1 MLNDENSMTASG
13 SAQSESTT
21 ELPNTG
27 TVPEKSAT
35 RRHRAATRAAGAP
48 AESSAGES
56 SASVPVTTA
65 AGSGG
70 AVVTSAAETVDL
82 PRPPAGRR
90 RSTRSAAAA
99 EQASKEDANATVKDF
114 QPAVSAPAEAQEQL
128 PVQPVSDHESG
139 SGD

>member
-21 ELPNTG
+21 ELHNTG

-82 PRPPAGRR
+82 PRPRPDDVVPPALLQRLSKPRKKTRMPRR
-90 RSTRSAAAA
+90 ETSSLQFQRLPRLRSS
-99 EQASKEDANATVKDF
+99 SL
-114 QPAVSAPAEAQEQL
+114 SSL
-128 PVQPVSDHESG
+128 
-139 SGD
+139 

>member
-70 AVVTSAAETVDL
+70 AVVTSAAETVAVTETAEGTIVGTTAYMS
-82 PRPPAGRR
+82 P
-90 RSTRSAAAA
+90 
-99 EQASKEDANATVKDF
+99 EQADPDR
-114 QPAVSAPAEAQEQL
+114 
-128 PVQPVSDHESG
+128 
-139 SGD
+139 

>member
-48 AESSAGES
+48 GVECWRVERLG
-56 SASVPVTTA
+56 ASHDCRWFRRCRGDV
-65 AGSGG
+65 
-70 AVVTSAAETVDL
+70 
-82 PRPPAGRR
+82 GRR
-90 RSTRSAAAA
+90 DR
-99 EQASKEDANATVKDF
+99 
-114 QPAVSAPAEAQEQL
+114 
-128 PVQPVSDHESG
+128 
-139 SGD
+139 